1 MSQYCRE
8 GAEKCRKHTENTRRI
23 KNGKKI
29 GGGVEMLVKIA
40 YNVQCLLRIARQ
52 HRLFENRFHKT
63 ILLIEEEKTM
73 FNRMKRVLATTLA
86 VAVVTVPCM
95 GVYAAT
101 ETNTSSNSSS
111 TATTTETPAA
121 EIPTTSS
128 AGGVKSTTPGVY
140 IAKSVNGSAVA
151 TPAATISAAFG
162 LANNEKPCTK
172 VSDFNPK
179 KSTAAA
185 SVLNAVAATQKATVG
200 PMLNIEFGKTTA
212 GKYSLL
218 PKTGA
223 IEMRLALP
231 GNFFKAGATY
241 AVIRVSEGGLY
252 EIIPA
257 TADEKGNL
265 AFITNGGQ
273 GAYAIIRY

>member
-1 MSQYCRE
+1 
-8 GAEKCRKHTENTRRI
+8 
-23 KNGKKI
+23 
-29 GGGVEMLVKIA
+29 
-40 YNVQCLLRIARQ
+40 
-52 HRLFENRFHKT
+52 
-63 ILLIEEEKTM
+63 M

-101 ETNTSSNSSS
+101 ETNSSSSSSNTS
-111 TATTTETPAA
+111 TEATTGTPVA

-140 IAKSVNGSAVA
+140 MAKSVNGSAVA
-151 TPAATISAAFG
+151 TPSATISSAFG

-172 VSDFNPK
+172 VYDFYPK
-179 KSTAAA
+179 KSPAAA

-200 PMLNIEFGKTTA
+200 PMLNIEFGKTTN
-212 GKYSLL
+212 GRYSLL
-218 PKTGA
+218 PKAGA

-241 AVIRVSEGGLY
+241 AVVRVSEGGLY
-252 EIIPA
+252 EIIQA
-257 TADEKGNL
+257 AVDEKGNL
-265 AFITNGGQ
+265 SFITNGGQ
-273 GAYAIIRY
+273 GAYAVIRY